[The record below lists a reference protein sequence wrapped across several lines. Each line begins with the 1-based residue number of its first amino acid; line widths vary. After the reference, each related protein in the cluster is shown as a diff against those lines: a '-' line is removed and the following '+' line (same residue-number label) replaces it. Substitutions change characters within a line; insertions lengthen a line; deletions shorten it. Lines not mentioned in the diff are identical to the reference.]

1 MYDVSQ
7 TVSKNIFQGTKQ
19 ELTKSL
25 NELLSGVTSIDD
37 CVNNLQSG
45 ISKLEKLVSLGEE
58 YKTVNNE
65 SIESEDEVK
74 FIYVIKGE
82 EKKTDVKIDNNVTNK
97 TTLWERIKNIF

>member
-19 ELTKSL
+19 EHTKSL

-37 CVNNLQSG
+37 GVNNLQSG

-65 SIESEDEVK
+65 SIESEDEKNKKHFLSRITKGYLRFNVK
-74 FIYVIKGE
+74 YPFYY
-82 EKKTDVKIDNNVTNK
+82 
-97 TTLWERIKNIF
+97 